1 MQLYAKLKLVERMA
15 VFYSFAN
22 AFHVCLTKNDIW
34 IPITTSVFRMLQC
47 YTFSSLWQTTV
58 YP

>member
-1 MQLYAKLKLVERMA
+1 MA

-34 IPITTSVFRMLQC
+34 IAITTSVFSMLQC
-47 YTFSSLWQTTV
+47 YTLSSLWQTTV
-58 YP
+58 HP

>member
-1 MQLYAKLKLVERMA
+1 MA

-34 IPITTSVFRMLQC
+34 IPITTSVFSMLQC
-47 YTFSSLWQTTV
+47 YRLQAIVQATE
-58 YP
+58 